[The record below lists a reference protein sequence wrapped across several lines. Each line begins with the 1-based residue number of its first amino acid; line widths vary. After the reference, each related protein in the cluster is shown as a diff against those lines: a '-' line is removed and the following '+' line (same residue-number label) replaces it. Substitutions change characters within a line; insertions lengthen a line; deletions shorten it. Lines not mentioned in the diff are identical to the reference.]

1 MSTFPSQAPRYT
13 LYIFDVSYYSGKMEG
28 YLRYKQIPYERVEP
42 DWWQMVD
49 VIYPNTGLMKVPVVR
64 TQDGRWLSD
73 STPMIDWFEKEHP
86 AGAVL
91 PDDPVQAFFCRLLE
105 DYADEW
111 LWRPALHYRWSY
123 RSDALFYS
131 RRFAHEFLRVLP
143 FPKPITAL
151 IARQRQSR
159 FYVRGD
165 GVSSE
170 TRAHVEGV
178 YQKNLAWLQALL
190 EKQPFLLGGRPSLAD
205 FGYFASMF
213 RHFGIDPTPA
223 GIMRM
228 RAPAVYEWVAR
239 LWNARHSAIDG
250 EWPQAGTLPPGW
262 APILRDIGEA
272 YLPYLH
278 RNACAFRDGEPRF
291 DLDIQGVRYRGL
303 PAVPYRVYCRERLQR
318 HYAELPAHSQEAV
331 QELLR
336 EHGCLEPLLRDG
348 QIPSHHLGGVEP
360 PYCQPRQV
368 GTFEKFYRFFVGT
381 HWKLPPRKQA

>member
-1 MSTFPSQAPRYT
+1 MFTFPFHVPRYT

-28 YLRYKQIPYERVEP
+28 YLRYKEIPYERVEP

-49 VIYPNTGLMKVPVVR
+49 VIYPNTGLMKVPAVR

-91 PDDPVQAFFCRLLE
+91 PDDPVQAFFCRLVE

-165 GVSSE
+165 GVSSK

-250 EWPQAGTLPPGW
+250 AWPQAGTLPPGW
-262 APILRDIGEA
+262 TPILRDIGEA

-278 RNACAFRDGEPRF
+278 RNACAFRDGEERF
-291 DLDIQGVRYRGL
+291 DLEIQGVRYRDL

-318 HYAELPAHSQEAV
+318 HYAELPSGSQEAV
-331 QELLR
+331 QALLR

-348 QIPSHHLGGVEP
+348 RIPSHHADGAEP

-368 GTFEKFYRFFVGT
+368 GACEKFYRFFVGT
-381 HWKLPPRKQA
+381 HWKLPPRKPA